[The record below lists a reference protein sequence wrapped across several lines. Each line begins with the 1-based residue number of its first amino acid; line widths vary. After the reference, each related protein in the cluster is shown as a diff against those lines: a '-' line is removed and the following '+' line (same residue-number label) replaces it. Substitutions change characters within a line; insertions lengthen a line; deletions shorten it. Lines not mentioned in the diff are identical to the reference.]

1 MKIDITP
8 NELKMLINDYELQI
22 AMAKIEF
29 YGNSHRGP
37 IVRSGSSIT
46 EMTSRLERL
55 KSMHEACI
63 DNVRRFYYL
72 KGMNGARDFCTYYEG
87 MSMRDAAEL
96 IEEFESR
103 KESQ

>member
-22 AMAKIEF
+22 AMAKIAF
-29 YGNSHRGP
+29 YGNSHRE
-37 IVRSGSSIT
+37 IIDEIKSDID
-46 EMTSRLERL
+46 EMNSRLEHL
-55 KSMHEACI
+55 KAMYENCI
-63 DNVRRFYYL
+63 NNLRRFYYH
-72 KGMNGARDFCTYYEG
+72 KGSNGVRDFCTYYDG

-103 KESQ
+103 KES

>member
-37 IVRSGSSIT
+37 IIKAGSSIT
-46 EMTSRLERL
+46 EMNSRLESL
-55 KSMHEACI
+55 KAMYEASL
-63 DNVRRFYYL
+63 DNVRRFYQL
-72 KGMNGARDFCTYYEG
+72 KGTNGARDFCTYYEG

-103 KESQ
+103 KES